1 MIKPYNRKINY
12 LPACELV
19 HLDILMPPMFKV
31 MKKTFRKVILVI

>member
-1 MIKPYNRKINY
+1 MIKPYNRIINY

-31 MKKTFRKVILVI
+31 MKKTSSKVVLLI